1 MEETFKKLE
10 FTDDFMFRKVMEN
23 KKICTRLLEI
33 LLDIKID
40 HVENLTPEF
49 TLESLIDKRGVRLDV
64 YLKDSDR
71 VFDVEMQTI
80 IKGDEGLR
88 ARYYQSEIDMKILNR
103 REPYRKLKESYV
115 IFLCTKDL
123 FGYDL
128 PVYIF
133 ENLCRGNNSIKL
145 DDRTFKYF
153 FNASA
158 AEKIQG
164 NEEVKK
170 LLTYISTHVP
180 ENAFTQEIEEE
191 VEASSNDAKWRKGL
205 MTFEMLME
213 EKFEAGMEKGIKQ
226 GREEGR
232 EEGIA
237 QGMEKGIEKGREE
250 GIEQGA
256 FNKSLET
263 AKTALAMNLPPE
275 DISKLTGLPLDTILK
290 LKDQL

>member
-1 MEETFKKLE
+1 MEETFRKLE

-49 TLESLIDKRGVRLDV
+49 TLENVIDKRGVRLDV
-64 YLKDSDR
+64 YVKDSDR

-103 REPYRKLKESYV
+103 REPYRNLKESYV
-115 IFLCTKDL
+115 IFLCTQDP
-123 FGYDL
+123 FGYGL
-128 PVYIF
+128 PVYVF

-145 DDRTFKYF
+145 NDRTFKYF

-158 AEKIQG
+158 AEKIKN

-191 VEASSNDAKWRKGL
+191 VEASSNDAEWRKGL

-213 EKFEAGMEKGIKQ
+213 EKFEAGMEKGIK
-226 GREEGR
+226 
-232 EEGIA
+232 
-237 QGMEKGIEKGREE
+237 KGRE
-250 GIEQGA
+250 QGA
-256 FNKSLET
+256 YNNKLET
-263 AKTALAMNLPPE
+263 AKTAFSMNLLPE
-275 DISKLTGLPLDTILK
+275 DISKLTGLPLDTISK

>member
-23 KKICTRLLEI
+23 KKICTRMLEI

-64 YLKDSDR
+64 YVKDSNR

-103 REPYRKLKESYV
+103 REPYRNLKESYV
-115 IFLCTKDL
+115 IFLCTKDP

-128 PVYIF
+128 PVYVF

-145 DDRTFKYF
+145 NDRTFKYF

-170 LLTYISTHVP
+170 LLSYISTHVP

-191 VEASSNDAKWRKGL
+191 VEASSNDAEWRKGL

-213 EKFEAGMEKGIKQ
+213 ERFEAGMEKGIKK
-226 GREEGR
+226 GR

-237 QGMEKGIEKGREE
+237 QGREKGIAE

-256 FNKSLET
+256 YNTKLET
-263 AKTALAMNLPPE
+263 AKNALSMNLPPE

>member
-1 MEETFKKLE
+1 MEQIFKKLE
-10 FTDDFMFRKVMEN
+10 FTDDFMFRRVMEN

-49 TLESLIDKRGVRLDV
+49 TLENVCNGRGVRLDV
-64 YLKDSDR
+64 YLKDSNR
-71 VFDVEMQTI
+71 VFDVEMQTS

-103 REPYRKLKESYV
+103 RESYRNLKESYV
-115 IFLCTKDL
+115 IFLCTKDP
-123 FGYDL
+123 FNYGL
-128 PVYIF
+128 PVYTF
-133 ENLCRGNNSIKL
+133 ENLCRQNNSIKL
-145 DDRTFKYF
+145 EDRTFKYF

-158 AEKIQG
+158 AEKIKD

-180 ENAFTQEIEEE
+180 ENAFTHEIEDE
-191 VEASSNDAKWRKGL
+191 VEASSNDAEWRKGL

-213 EKFEAGMEKGIKQ
+213 EKFEDGMEKGMEQ
-226 GREEGR
+226 G
-232 EEGIA
+232 IV
-237 QGMEKGIEKGREE
+237 KGREE

-256 FNKSLET
+256 YNKSLET
-263 AKTALAMNLPPE
+263 AKTALSMNLPPE
-275 DISKLTGLPLDTILK
+275 DISKLTGLPLETVME
-290 LKDQL
+290 LKDRT

>member
-49 TLESLIDKRGVRLDV
+49 TLESIIDKRGVRLDV
-64 YLKDSDR
+64 YVKDSDR

-103 REPYRKLKESYV
+103 RESYRNLKESYV
-115 IFLCTKDL
+115 IFLCTQDP
-123 FGYDL
+123 FGYGL
-128 PVYIF
+128 PVYVF

-158 AEKIQG
+158 ADKIQG

-180 ENAFTQEIEEE
+180 ESAFTQEIEEE
-191 VEASSNDAKWRKGL
+191 VEASSNDAEWRKGL

-213 EKFEAGMEKGIKQ
+213 EKFEAGMEKGIKK
-226 GREEGR
+226 GH
-232 EEGIA
+232 EEGIT
-237 QGMEKGIEKGREE
+237 KGL
-250 GIEQGA
+250 EQGA
-256 FNKSLET
+256 YNTKLET
-263 AKTALAMNLPPE
+263 AKKLLEDNISPE
-275 DISKLTGLPLDTILK
+275 VVVKYTGLPLETILK
-290 LKDQL
+290 LKEQL